1 MSEGSRKG
9 RPHRCDGA
17 ALLGALL
24 LMTLVASLAAG
35 ALWQQWQVTEI
46 ERQERSRQQAEWIL
60 RGATDWARVILIED
74 GRGSSHDHLDEP
86 WALPLQ
92 EARLSS
98 FLAGQGNTEGLDA
111 LGDVFLSGRMEDMQ
125 GRLNLRNLVD
135 RGKISGPDLQMA
147 QRLFQLFDLPE
158 DLASQTAQRLQQAL
172 PERLDKATPVT
183 AFLPQ
188 RPEQLVWLGL
198 SEAQLSV
205 LAPHISLLPER
216 TALNLNTASA
226 ELLHAALG
234 LPLGEARR
242 LVERRQ
248 KQPWKDLAQAQSAF
262 GPKVPLSTDRHSV
275 TTRYFRVTGW
285 LRQEDLQFSQQ
296 ALMLREG
303 LQVRVLWRDNR
314 AQPLV
319 NASK

>member
-1 MSEGSRKG
+1 LKLS
-9 RPHRCDGA
+9 PHRSSQQGGA
-17 ALLGALL
+17 ALLSALL
-24 LMTLVASLAAG
+24 IVSLVASLSAA
-35 ALWQQWQVTEI
+35 ALWQQWRLTEV
-46 ERQERSRQQAEWIL
+46 ERHERGRQQSDWIL
-60 RGATDWARVILIED
+60 NGAMDWARLILRED
-74 GRGSSHDHLDEP
+74 ARSGGADHLGEP
-86 WALPLQ
+86 WAVALQ

-98 FLAGQGNTEGLDA
+98 FLAGQGNSEGLDA
-111 LGDVFLSGRMEDMQ
+111 LGDVFLSGRVEDMQ

-242 LVERRQ
+242 MVERRQ
-248 KQPWKDLAQAQSAF
+248 RQPWKDLAQAQSGF

-275 TTRYFRVTGW
+275 ATRYFRVTGW

-314 AQPLV
+314 VQPLV